1 MNENPIDK
9 DKTTD
14 TPHTLAYA
22 HTVGGAV
29 IRPEDIGRAKG
40 LAMSAMQEQTDMQLQ
55 LIRDQIEL
63 LAQQV
68 KRIEHRKEVSQ
79 LIYTAEMGF
88 DPLIGHEYHLYK
100 RKNGNLVLSMISPF
114 SWGRSLPFEKH
125 LSKVKLLSDRTWE
138 IFDDN
143 LAKE

>member
-1 MNENPIDK
+1 MNENPIYK

-40 LAMSAMQEQTDMQLQ
+40 LAMSAMQEQTEMQLQ
-55 LIRDQIEL
+55 LTRDQIEL

-88 DPLIGHEYHLYK
+88 DPLIGYEYHLYK

-114 SWGRSLPFEKH
+114 SWGR
-125 LSKVKLLSDRTWE
+125 
-138 IFDDN
+138 
-143 LAKE
+143 